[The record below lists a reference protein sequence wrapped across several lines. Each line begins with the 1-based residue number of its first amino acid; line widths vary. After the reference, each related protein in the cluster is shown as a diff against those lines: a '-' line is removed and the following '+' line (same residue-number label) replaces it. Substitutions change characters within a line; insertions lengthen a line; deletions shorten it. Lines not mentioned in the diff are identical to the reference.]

1 LQANLF
7 SIAIFDEASQIPLE
21 HSFGALQRAKRFLV
35 AGDPQQMSPSSYFS
49 GSNDTLDL
57 LHQSSFYLPNL
68 FLSYHYRSYHTE
80 LISFSNTH
88 FYQNRLH
95 AFRHADFQENPI
107 HFKYVE
113 QAFYDNRVNIKEAQ
127 EVARF
132 ISQKIN
138 SKEKIGVVA
147 FSENQLQA
155 IFNELPQKI
164 RDEIQDKMENDE
176 IFFKSVE
183 NVQGDECDELIIS
196 FGYGFSEVE
205 GVFAMRFGPMNLSNG
220 AKRLN
225 VLLTRARKMIHFFA
239 SVKSEDFKNSS
250 NETVNLIRKWFQK
263 IESQP
268 EKSHNEN
275 FEVGF
280 RKFVEENNNILV
292 INTLISIYKN
302 RKWKISNE

>member
-1 LQANLF
+1 
-7 SIAIFDEASQIPLE
+7 
-21 HSFGALQRAKRFLV
+21 
-35 AGDPQQMSPSSYFS
+35 
-49 GSNDTLDL
+49 
-57 LHQSSFYLPNL
+57 
-68 FLSYHYRSYHTE
+68 
-80 LISFSNTH
+80 
-88 FYQNRLH
+88 
-95 AFRHADFQENPI
+95 
-107 HFKYVE
+107 
-113 QAFYDNRVNIKEAQ
+113 
-127 EVARF
+127 
-132 ISQKIN
+132 
-138 SKEKIGVVA
+138 
-147 FSENQLQA
+147 
-155 IFNELPQKI
+155 
-164 RDEIQDKMENDE
+164 
-176 IFFKSVE
+176 
-183 NVQGDECDELIIS
+183 
-196 FGYGFSEVE
+196 
-205 GVFAMRFGPMNLSNG
+205 MRFGPMNLSNG